1 MNNKT
6 LRLVLIVILVS
17 GYYIYEQ
24 YTTHVD
30 ITGVS
35 APATSDELFQAIQ
48 DRSSDVQVR
57 GSGEVVKI
65 LPDDTRGSQHQRFL
79 VELSNGHT
87 ILIAHN
93 IDLAP
98 RVDTLREGD
107 EIGFYGEFE
116 WNDKGGV
123 VHWTHHDPG
132 NRHPH
137 GWLEHRG
144 KRYQ

>member
-6 LRLVLIVILVS
+6 LRLVLIVVLIT
-17 GYYIYEQ
+17 GYYFYEQ
-24 YTTHVD
+24 YTSQ
-30 ITGVS
+30 TGNTSV
-35 APATSDELFQAIQ
+35 ATSESSDELFSAIASK
-48 DRSSDVQVR
+48 SSDVQVR
-57 GSGEVVKI
+57 GSGEVVKL

-98 RVDTLREGD
+98 RVDALREGD
-107 EIGFYGEFE
+107 QIGFYGEFE

-132 NRHPH
+132 KRHPD
-137 GWLEHRG
+137 GWLEHHG

>member
-6 LRLVLIVILVS
+6 LRLVLIIILIS
-17 GYYIYEQ
+17 GYYFYEQ

-30 ITGVS
+30 STEVS
-35 APATSDELFQAIQ
+35 LSSASDELFLAIQ
-48 DRSSDVQVR
+48 NRSSDVQVI
-57 GSGEVVKI
+57 GNGEVVKL

-79 VELSNGHT
+79 VELANGHT

-98 RVDTLREGD
+98 RVDALREGD

-123 VHWTHHDPG
+123 VHWTHHAPG
-132 NRHPH
+132 KRHPD